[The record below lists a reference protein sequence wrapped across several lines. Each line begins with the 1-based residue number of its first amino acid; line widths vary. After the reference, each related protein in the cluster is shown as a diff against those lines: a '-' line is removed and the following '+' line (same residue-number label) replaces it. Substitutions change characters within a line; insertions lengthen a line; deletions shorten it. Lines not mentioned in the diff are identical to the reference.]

1 MVVAVVLFL
10 CYFRAAAAAPAAAA
24 ASSFRSGFIKVS
36 QKHAIPRTVFISWSR
51 LDSLG
56 LVLVWLSLER
66 IKV

>member
-1 MVVAVVLFL
+1 MVVAVVSFL
-10 CYFRAAAAAPAAAA
+10 CYFRAAAAAAA

-66 IKV
+66 TKV